1 MWRVRNHLTT
11 VTNNNREQHYML
23 LLKVLFVCLFFVK
36 YYLLKLMTNLL
47 IQSKKTDKPIY
58 RVPLHAEGMDHKNL
72 QLVYWHRN
80 VGLCAGVSQGNV
92 RYLTITKCTR
102 RDFTVADTVKQ
113 MEMGVART
121 QMLHC
126 RGEGLEGDRGV
137 RRKGHWSV
145 PEQTALTQS

>member
-1 MWRVRNHLTT
+1 
-11 VTNNNREQHYML
+11 ML

-58 RVPLHAEGMDHKNL
+58 RVPLHAEGWITRIFSWSTGIGTSACH
-72 QLVYWHRN
+72 
-80 VGLCAGVSQGNV
+80 CTGVSQGKV

-102 RDFTVADTVKQ
+102 RDFTVADTGEQ

-126 RGEGLEGDRGV
+126 RGEGLEGDRGA

>member
-1 MWRVRNHLTT
+1 
-11 VTNNNREQHYML
+11 ML
-23 LLKVLFVCLFFVK
+23 LLKVLFVCLSFVK

-47 IQSKKTDKPIY
+47 IQSKKRINPFIVFLFMLKGWITRIFSWSTGIGTSAC
-58 RVPLHAEGMDHKNL
+58 H
-72 QLVYWHRN
+72 
-80 VGLCAGVSQGNV
+80 CAGVSQGKV
-92 RYLTITKCTR
+92 RYVTITKCTR

>member
-1 MWRVRNHLTT
+1 
-11 VTNNNREQHYML
+11 ML
-23 LLKVLFVCLFFVK
+23 LLKVLFLFFFFCQILFAQVNDK
-36 YYLLKLMTNLL
+36 PFN
-47 IQSKKTDKPIY
+47 SKQKTDKPIY
-58 RVPLHAEGMDHKNL
+58 RVPLHAEGWITRIFSWSTGIGTSACH
-72 QLVYWHRN
+72 
-80 VGLCAGVSQGNV
+80 CAGVSQGKV
-92 RYLTITKCTR
+92 RYVTITKCTR